1 MCTTQHGAILTIF
14 PLYLQT
20 TTIAQMLPIGG
31 EGETDVQQGNHRLQT
46 PPRVATRPKSSPVRP
61 LAGNWYY
68 CTQFTAKPKA
78 ACALRFSWA
87 VTSSNL
93 GL

>member
-20 TTIAQMLPIGG
+20 TTIVQMLPIGG

-46 PPRVATRPKSSPVRP
+46 PPRVATCEVTLTARKVVLCVRWPATGITAHSLQPSPRLRVHCAS
-61 LAGNWYY
+61 AG
-68 CTQFTAKPKA
+68 
-78 ACALRFSWA
+78 R
-87 VTSSNL
+87 
-93 GL
+93 